1 MELSNLH
8 FEHHHSCEALTASIM
23 SLPSS
28 DRRERRLTCAQNE
41 MLWLPSSTPSHVYVL
56 MEGRIEIRASDAD
69 GRSTRLQTVEP
80 GQMFGY
86 LCFCSHRSEP
96 MATEACALMKS
107 TLLRTSADA
116 FEKALRHSSLI
127 ATHLLSAVCVKASA
141 ADERVRMLAIHNARK
156 RLLTLLYDLY
166 RRQIGEGS
174 KTEAKALLR
183 VSHADLASIA
193 CLTRT
198 HVTTLMNRLRLEG
211 LISYK
216 RGSAV
221 RLKLSRISSA
231 LQR

>member
-1 MELSNLH
+1 M
-8 FEHHHSCEALTASIM
+8 
-23 SLPSS
+23 
-28 DRRERRLTCAQNE
+28 D
-41 MLWLPSSTPSHVYVL
+41 
-56 MEGRIEIRASDAD
+56 GRIEIRAAGAD
-69 GRSTRLQTVEP
+69 GRYTRLQTVDP

-86 LCFCSHRSEP
+86 LCFCSQRSEP
-96 MATEACALMKS
+96 MATEAYALTKS
-107 TLLRTSADA
+107 TVLRTSAA
-116 FEKALRHSSLI
+116 TFAEAIKQSPLI

-156 RLLTLLYDLY
+156 RLLTLLHDLY
-166 RRQIGEGS
+166 FRQKREDAIPVG
-174 KTEAKALLR
+174 KALLH
-183 VSHADLASIA
+183 VSHADLASAA

-221 RLKLSRISSA
+221 QLNLLKINSA

>member
-1 MELSNLH
+1 MELSKLH
-8 FEHHHSCEALTASIM
+8 FEHHDSCEALTASIM

-28 DRRERRLTCAQNE
+28 DRRERRFTCARNE
-41 MLWLPSSTPSHVYVL
+41 TLWLPSSTPSHVYVL
-56 MEGRIEIRASDAD
+56 VDGRIEIRATDAD
-69 GRSTRLQTVEP
+69 GRYTRLQTIDP

-86 LCFCSHRSEP
+86 LCFCSHSL
-96 MATEACALMKS
+96 TKS
-107 TLLRTSADA
+107 TLLRTSADT

-127 ATHLLSAVCVKASA
+127 ATNLLSAVCAKASA
-141 ADERVRMLAIHNARK
+141 ADERVRMLAIRDARK
-156 RLLTLLYDLY
+156 RLLTLMHDLY
-166 RRQIGEGS
+166 LRQKREGS
-174 KTEAKALLR
+174 KAEAKALLH

-211 LISYK
+211 LISYR

-221 RLKLSRISSA
+221 QLNLSRISSA

>member
-1 MELSNLH
+1 MELSKLD
-8 FEHHHSCEALTASIM
+8 FEHHDSCEALTASIM
-23 SLPSS
+23 SLASS
-28 DRRERRLTCAQNE
+28 DRRERRFTCAQNE
-41 MLWLPSSTPSHVYVL
+41 TLWLPSSTPSHVYVL
-56 MEGRIEIRASDAD
+56 MQGRIEIRAAGAD

-96 MATEACALMKS
+96 MATEAFALTKS
-107 TLLRTSADA
+107 TLLRTSADSFA
-116 FEKALRHSSLI
+116 KALRQSSLI
-127 ATHLLSAVCVKASA
+127 ATHLLSAVCVKASV

-166 RRQIGEGS
+166 LRQNREGS
-174 KTEAKALLR
+174 KAQVKALLY
-183 VSHADLASIA
+183 VSHADLASVA

-211 LISYK
+211 LISYQ
-216 RGSAV
+216 RGSAIQLNV
-221 RLKLSRISSA
+221 SRISSA

>member
-1 MELSNLH
+1 MELSKLH
-8 FEHHHSCEALTASIM
+8 FEHHDSCEALTASIM

-28 DRRERRLTCAQNE
+28 DRRERRFTCAQNE
-41 MLWLPSSTPSHVYVL
+41 TLWLPSSTPSHVYVL
-56 MEGRIEIRASDAD
+56 VEGRIEVRANDAD
-69 GRSTRLQTVEP
+69 GRYTRLQTVDP

-86 LCFCSHRSEP
+86 LCFCSHRFEP
-96 MATEACALMKS
+96 MATEACALTKS
-107 TLLRTSADA
+107 TLLRTSADT

-127 ATHLLSAVCVKASA
+127 ATHLLSAVCAKASA
-141 ADERVRMLAIHNARK
+141 ADERIRMLAIHNARK
-156 RLLTLLYDLY
+156 RLLTLLSDLY
-166 RRQIGEGS
+166 LRQNREGS
-174 KTEAKALLR
+174 KAEAKPLLH
-183 VSHADLASIA
+183 VSHADLASVA

-221 RLKLSRISSA
+221 QLNLSRISSA

>member
-1 MELSNLH
+1 
-8 FEHHHSCEALTASIM
+8 M
-23 SLPSS
+23 SLPGS
-28 DRRERRLTCAQNE
+28 DRRERRFTCAQNKT
-41 MLWLPSSTPSHVYVL
+41 LWLLSSTPSHVYVL
-56 MEGRIEIRASDAD
+56 VEGRIEISATDAD
-69 GRSTRLQTVEP
+69 GRCTRLQTVDP

-86 LCFCSHRSEP
+86 LCFCSHRFEP
-96 MATEACALMKS
+96 MATEARALTMS
-107 TLLRTSADA
+107 TLLRTSADT
-116 FEKALRHSSLI
+116 FEKALKHSSLI
-127 ATHLLSAVCVKASA
+127 ATHLLSAVCAKASV

-166 RRQIGEGS
+166 LHQNREGS
-174 KTEAKALLR
+174 KAEAKAFLH
-183 VSHADLASIA
+183 VTHADLASIA

-221 RLKLSRISSA
+221 QLNLSKISSA

>member
-1 MELSNLH
+1 MELSKLD
-8 FEHHHSCEALTASIM
+8 FEHHDSCEALTASIM
-23 SLPSS
+23 SLASS
-28 DRRERRLTCAQNE
+28 DRRERRFTCAQNE
-41 MLWLPSSTPSHVYVL
+41 TLWLPSSIPSHVYVL
-56 MEGRIEIRASDAD
+56 MQGRIEIRAAGAD

-86 LCFCSHRSEP
+86 LCFCSYRSEP
-96 MATEACALMKS
+96 MATEACAMTKS
-107 TLLRTSADA
+107 TLLRTSADSFA
-116 FEKALRHSSLI
+116 KALRQSSLI

-166 RRQIGEGS
+166 LRQNREGS
-174 KTEAKALLR
+174 KAQAKALLY
-183 VSHADLASIA
+183 VSHADLASVA

-211 LISYK
+211 LISYQ
-216 RGSAV
+216 RGSAIQLNV
-221 RLKLSRISSA
+221 SRISSA

>member
-1 MELSNLH
+1 MELSKLH
-8 FEHHHSCEALTASIM
+8 FEHHDSCEALTASIM

-28 DRRERRLTCAQNE
+28 DRRERRLTCARNE
-41 MLWLPSSTPSHVYVL
+41 TLWLPSSTPSHVYVL
-56 MEGRIEIRASDAD
+56 MEGRIEIKASSAD
-69 GRSTRLQTVEP
+69 GRYTRLQTVDP

-86 LCFCSHRSEP
+86 LCFCSHRLEP
-96 MATEACALMKS
+96 MATEACALTKS
-107 TLLRTSADA
+107 TLLRTSAGT

-127 ATHLLSAVCVKASA
+127 ATHLLSAVCAKASA

-166 RRQIGEGS
+166 LRQNPEGS
-174 KTEAKALLR
+174 KADGRALLHI
-183 VSHADLASIA
+183 SHADLASVA

-198 HVTTLMNRLRLEG
+198 HVTTLMNRLRIEG

-221 RLKLSRISSA
+221 QLNPSRISSA